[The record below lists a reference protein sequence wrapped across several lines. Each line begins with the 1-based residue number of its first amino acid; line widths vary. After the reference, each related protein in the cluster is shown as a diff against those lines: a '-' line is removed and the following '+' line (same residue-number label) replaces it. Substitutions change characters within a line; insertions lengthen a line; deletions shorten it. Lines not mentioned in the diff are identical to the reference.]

1 MAMTPWRVCVCVL
14 AAAEKK
20 TVPLPLPVAP
30 AVIANHDAPLD
41 ADHTQ
46 PAGALTTVDPVLP
59 VAATDALPGE
69 TEYEQLATAAD

>member
-1 MAMTPWRVCVCVL
+1 MTLWRGCVCGL

-30 AVIANHDAPLD
+30 AVIANHDAPVD

-46 PAGALTTVDPVLP
+46 PAGAVTVADAVLP
-59 VAATDALPGE
+59 VAATDVLPGE
-69 TEYEQLATAAD
+69 TTYEQGVAAAD